1 MAEEEQVVITED
13 MIKNFIGNHFAEL
26 DTENVGYLNKDQ
38 VHAIAAYLHTNFG
51 GDKPFN
57 EERFN

>member
-1 MAEEEQVVITED
+1 

-26 DTENVGYLNKDQ
+26 DTENAGYLNKDQ